1 AVMAQYRCGRLS
13 PMIATLSP
21 RARPMAASPQAS
33 ARTSLYIWRQVQV
46 CQIPRSFSRIAIL
59 SGCCLVRSSS
69 SLGNVSRTLSSGIHA
84 FSVGNDLRVML
95 RDAATLMDYLYEYK

>member
-1 AVMAQYRCGRLS
+1 
-13 PMIATLSP
+13 MIATLSP
-21 RARPMAASPQAS
+21 RDRPMAASPPAR

-69 SLGNVSRTLSSGIHA
+69 SLGNVSRTLSWGIQA
-84 FSVGNDLRVML
+84 FSVGDDRRVIL
-95 RDAATLMDYLYEYK
+95 RDVAALWATYVIASEALCTIGQEIA